1 MFRDMRRKKQ
11 LLPQEEALAVLE
23 RGTNGVLALSGDDGY
38 PYAVPISYAYRDGRL
53 YFHCAKTGHK
63 LDAIARSDKASF
75 CVVDQDQIVPEEFT
89 TYFRSV
95 IAFGRI
101 RIVEAPA
108 EKRRS
113 VELLARKYAPADTP
127 EHRTEYIE
135 KDFSRLCML
144 ALTIEHVTGKQ
155 ARELVPAAQ

>member
-1 MFRDMRRKKQ
+1 MFREMRRKKQ
-11 LLPQEEALAVLE
+11 VLPESDCLSILD
-23 RGTNGVLALSGDDGY
+23 RGTAGVLALSGDDGY
-38 PYAVPISYAYRDGRL
+38 PYAVPISYVREGDTL
-53 YFHCAKTGHK
+53 YFHCAQSGHK
-63 LDAIARSDKASF
+63 LDAVARNEKASF
-75 CVVDQDQIVPEEFT
+75 CVIDQDQVVPERYT
-89 TYFRSV
+89 THYRSV

-108 EKRRS
+108 EKRRA

>member
-1 MFRDMRRKKQ
+1 MFREMRRKRQ
-11 LLPQEEALAVLE
+11 ALSREEVSSVLY
-23 RGTNGVLALSGDDGY
+23 RGTSGVLALSGDDNY
-38 PYAVPISYAYRDGRL
+38 PYAVPISYVYDGENI
-53 YFHCAKTGHK
+53 YFHCAKSGHK
-63 LDAIARSDKASF
+63 LELIRQNPKASF

>member
-23 RGTNGVLALSGDDGY
+23 RGTNGVMALSGDGGY

-101 RIVEAPA
+101 RVLETEEERRRAAEALCA
-108 EKRRS
+108 
-113 VELLARKYAPADTP
+113 KYAPGLDSAGEIRKSLP
-127 EHRTEYIE
+127 AMGALE
-135 KDFSRLCML
+135 
-144 ALTIEHVTGKQ
+144 LTIEHLTGKE
-155 ARELVPAAQ
+155 AIELHRQRGQG